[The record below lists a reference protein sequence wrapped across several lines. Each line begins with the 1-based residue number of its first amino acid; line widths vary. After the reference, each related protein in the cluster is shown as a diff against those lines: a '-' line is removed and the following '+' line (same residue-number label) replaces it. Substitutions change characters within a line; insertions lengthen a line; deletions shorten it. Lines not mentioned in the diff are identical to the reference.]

1 MKNQHPRQQTFKQQ
15 GFTLVEISIVI
26 IILAIITSLVFP
38 SYKKLVGKAKQTEA
52 KTTLQAIYT
61 AQKLYF
67 AENNKYAT
75 SLTDLDIEIP
85 SDARYSY
92 SNSALPIF
100 FLQSRIFG
108 RIQIPAKL
116 IFKKMKFFTNETIEL
131 VSRLLKYLRIF
142 FFVA

>member
-92 SNSALPIF
+92 SNSALTNIFCSKEKLSFTFFAPIMLFKSCKSTSLFAVDKACF
-100 FLQSRIFG
+100 F
-108 RIQIPAKL
+108 A
-116 IFKKMKFFTNETIEL
+116 
-131 VSRLLKYLRIF
+131 LLLWFPKI
-142 FFVA
+142 

>member
-1 MKNQHPRQQTFKQQ
+1 MKNQPYLSHKQK

-38 SYKKLVGKAKQTEA
+38 SYRKLVNKAKQTEA

-67 AENNKYAT
+67 AENDKYAADL
-75 SLTDLDIEIP
+75 SDLDIEIP

-92 SNSALPIF
+92 SGSALDNSF
-100 FLQSRIFG
+100 SAKAESNLDQD
-108 RIQIPAKL
+108 PAL
-116 IFKKMKFFTNETIEL
+116 DTWSINEQKVLENTINDLYEE
-131 VSRLLKYLRIF
+131 
-142 FFVA
+142 

>member
-67 AENNKYAT
+67 AENNNKTYYGA
-75 SLTDLDIEIP
+75 
-85 SDARYSY
+85 
-92 SNSALPIF
+92 
-100 FLQSRIFG
+100 
-108 RIQIPAKL
+108 
-116 IFKKMKFFTNETIEL
+116 
-131 VSRLLKYLRIF
+131 
-142 FFVA
+142 

>member
-38 SYKKLVGKAKQTEA
+38 SYKKLVGKAKFAEA

-67 AENNKYAT
+67 AENK
-75 SLTDLDIEIP
+75 
-85 SDARYSY
+85 
-92 SNSALPIF
+92 
-100 FLQSRIFG
+100 
-108 RIQIPAKL
+108 
-116 IFKKMKFFTNETIEL
+116 
-131 VSRLLKYLRIF
+131 
-142 FFVA
+142 

>member
-85 SDARYSY
+85 SDARKFVILNPHHYAAKNKLSFTFFAPIMLFK
-92 SNSALPIF
+92 SCKSTSLFAVDKACFFAL
-100 FLQSRIFG
+100 
-108 RIQIPAKL
+108 
-116 IFKKMKFFTNETIEL
+116 
-131 VSRLLKYLRIF
+131 LLWFPKI
-142 FFVA
+142 

>member
-92 SNSALPIF
+92 SNSALTNIFSAKAEFNLDQDPALDTWTINEQKVLDNTIF
-100 FLQSRIFG
+100 F
-108 RIQIPAKL
+108 
-116 IFKKMKFFTNETIEL
+116 M
-131 VSRLLKYLRIF
+131 
-142 FFVA
+142 